1 MNVIDFIKWLLRS
14 RPTQYKRLQMISCR
28 SVLCWHPYYYHSS
41 WTAFKLTR
49 FTTGAK
55 EVRIITLCWSLLK
68 ALPNSRGCRPL
79 LITAYYE
86 KTICQVFNCLLH
98 NHCCSSRY
106 RMFRG
111 HFRHRSKGGGS
122 LNVTPRHALQTI
134 FLSFYSQRLLKSLQ
148 ETLPAVFWTKLRLIH
163 HVRLFKD
170 IS

>member
-1 MNVIDFIKWLLRS
+1 MDIWHQFLNFPGPGYQFISVSSVSIASEKPPICICFYTLFNDYVMNFEIYGHGSFGPYSRS
-14 RPTQYKRLQMISCR
+14 CI
-28 SVLCWHPYYYHSS
+28 
-41 WTAFKLTR
+41 
-49 FTTGAK
+49 
-55 EVRIITLCWSLLK
+55 
-68 ALPNSRGCRPL
+68 PL
-79 LITAYYE
+79 LIGKITAYYE

-148 ETLPAVFWTKLRLIH
+148 ETLPAVF
-163 HVRLFKD
+163 
-170 IS
+170 